1 MSFYIDK
8 NTTFLLN
15 KGVLLSELFLNFWA
29 VKFRRTRVKVCG
41 TKSFTPVILEYN
53 HSMHIS
59 HILWFGLSDVIVFLD
74 AVWKV
79 WEEASGESLLQ
90 IQLLIALRNFV
101 VELGYQSPT
110 CYNVLLPILHGG
122 IDINSPD
129 ILNLLED
136 GMLVSFPCLIF
147 IYCLSLPYAAFSS

>member
-1 MSFYIDK
+1 MSLF
-8 NTTFLLN
+8 FLM
-15 KGVLLSELFLNFWA
+15 LF
-29 VKFRRTRVKVCG
+29 
-41 TKSFTPVILEYN
+41 E
-53 HSMHIS
+53 
-59 HILWFGLSDVIVFLD
+59 
-74 AVWKV
+74 KV

-136 GMLVSFPCLIF
+136 GMLVSFPCLVF
-147 IYCLSLPYAAFSS
+147 IYCVSLPYAAFSS

>member
-1 MSFYIDK
+1 M
-8 NTTFLLN
+8 
-15 KGVLLSELFLNFWA
+15 LF
-29 VKFRRTRVKVCG
+29 
-41 TKSFTPVILEYN
+41 E
-53 HSMHIS
+53 
-59 HILWFGLSDVIVFLD
+59 
-74 AVWKV
+74 KV

-110 CYNVLLPILHGG
+110 CYNVLLPILRGG

-136 GMLVSFPCLIF
+136 GMLVSFYVLC
-147 IYCLSLPYAAFSS
+147 LPYAAFSKLIIANLTGITMQLWEATLSHAPAMEPRLQAYFPCLVEIMERSFDHLQVGINVVSVI